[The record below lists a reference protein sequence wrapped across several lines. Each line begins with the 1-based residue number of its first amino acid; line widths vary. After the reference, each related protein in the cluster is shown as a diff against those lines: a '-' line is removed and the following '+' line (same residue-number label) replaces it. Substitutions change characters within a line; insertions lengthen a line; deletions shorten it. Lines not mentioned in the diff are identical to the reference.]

1 MSMLFTPMTIDD
13 LTLRNRVVLPPMV
26 CAVLPA
32 PAARAE
38 ADAVTAEIVEHYA
51 TRARGGAGL
60 VIVEAAAV
68 DIHGRCWAGGLG
80 AYDDRFVPG
89 LARLATAIR
98 AEGAV
103 AGIQLV
109 HGGPQGSVELNGENV
124 GPSAVPAKL
133 HGPVPRALSV
143 AEIHLIQERFADA
156 AARCASA
163 GFQVIELHGAHGF
176 LLDSFLMKSR
186 NARTDAYGGSRE
198 GRQRM
203 LEETCRL
210 VRSRLGAETLLD
222 CRISLFNKLDEGG
235 DLAERLESL
244 VRGLEASGL
253 NLLHLSTD
261 GALRPAQHLEPEMGR
276 AVGAYGAAI
285 APTFGQIIK
294 SLTRLPLIVAGG
306 LGDPRDAERLLAE
319 GHGDLAA
326 VGRAQLEDPA
336 WEAHAREALG
346 DGE

>member
-1 MSMLFTPMTIDD
+1 MSKLFSPITIDG
-13 LTLRNRVVLPPMV
+13 LTLRNRVAMPPMV
-26 CAVLPA
+26 CAVMPA
-32 PAARAE
+32 LHAAAE
-38 ADAVTAEIVEHYA
+38 DDAVTDALVAHYA
-51 TRARGGAGL
+51 ARARGGAGL
-60 VIVEAAAV
+60 IIVEAAAV
-68 DIHGRCWAGGLG
+68 DIHGRCWPGGIG
-80 AYDDRFVPG
+80 AYHDRFLPG
-89 LARLATAIR
+89 LAKLAAAIR
-98 AEGAV
+98 AEGAA

-109 HGGPQGSVELNGENV
+109 HGGPQGSEALNGENV

-133 HGPVPRALSV
+133 NGPAPRALTV
-143 AEIHLIQERFADA
+143 ADIHAIQERFADA
-156 AARCASA
+156 AARCAQA
-163 GFQVIELHGAHGF
+163 GFHVIELHGAHGF

-186 NARTDAYGGSRE
+186 NVRTDAYGGSRE

-235 DLAERLESL
+235 DLADRLETL
-244 VRGLEASGL
+244 IRGLEASGL

-285 APTFGQIIK
+285 APSFGQIIK
-294 SLTRLPLIVAGG
+294 CLTRLPLIVAGG
-306 LGDPRDAERLLAE
+306 LGNPHDAERLIAD

-326 VGRAQLEDPA
+326 VGRAQLEDPEWA
-336 WEAHAREALG
+336 MHAREALG
-346 DGE
+346 G